1 MKKNLLVLAGPTAV
15 GKTAWAFELAKS
27 LGASILSA
35 DSRQCYHE
43 LGVAVAK
50 PSDTELKEVPHYFIN
65 THSIFET
72 VSAAD
77 YARYGREVLKRL
89 FQSSDWV
96 VVCGGTGL
104 YLNALLHGM
113 DEIPEV
119 DPIIRQTIIDQYSLH
134 GIAWLQQTLQQEDPV
149 FAETRGIQNPQ
160 RMMRA
165 LEVKRSTNHSI
176 LSFQKKQT
184 DTLPYN
190 IHAFGMEM
198 PRSELNKR
206 IDLRVD
212 NMVESGLLDEANVLY
227 AHRQLN
233 ALQTVGYQE
242 IFEHLDEKIGFDE
255 AVERIKIHTHQYA
268 KRQMTWFKR
277 DLSMQWVDA
286 REGVEVIINKVRS

>member
-1 MKKNLLVLAGPTAV
+1 MKKNLLVLAGPTAI
-15 GKTAWAFELAKS
+15 GKTAWAIELAKS

-50 PSDTELKEVPHYFIN
+50 PSEKELEEVPHYFIN

-72 VSAAD
+72 VTAAD
-77 YARYGREVLKRL
+77 YARYGRSVLETL
-89 FQSSDWV
+89 YQTSDWI

-104 YLNALLHGM
+104 YLNALVQGM

-149 FAETRGIQNPQ
+149 FAEARGIQNPQ

-165 LEVKRSTNHSI
+165 LEVKRSTNLSI

-198 PRSELNKR
+198 PRTELNKR

-212 NMVESGLLDEANVLY
+212 NMVQSGLLDEAKVLY

-242 IFEHLDEKIGFDE
+242 IFEHLDGKIGFDE

-277 DLSMQWVDA
+277 DSSMQWVDA
-286 REGVEVIINKVRS
+286 REGVEVIINKVSS